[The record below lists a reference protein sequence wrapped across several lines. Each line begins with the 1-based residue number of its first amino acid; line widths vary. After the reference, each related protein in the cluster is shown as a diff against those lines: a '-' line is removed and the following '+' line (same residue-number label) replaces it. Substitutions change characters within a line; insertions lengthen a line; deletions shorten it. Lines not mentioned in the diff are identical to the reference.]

1 MNINDKNIRQE
12 VFESDIPVVLD
23 FYSDT
28 CMPCKMLSPVLEEL
42 GKSYKDKLKIC
53 KLNVNEN
60 AQLAD
65 EYGVMAVPTLMYVKN
80 GREINRTIG
89 FINKNEILEN
99 LNL

>member
-28 CMPCKMLSPVLEEL
+28 CMPCKMLSPVLDDL
-42 GKSYKDKLKIC
+42 GKSYKEKLKIC

>member
-28 CMPCKMLSPVLEEL
+28 CMPCKMLSPVLEDL

>member
-28 CMPCKMLSPVLEEL
+28 CMPCKMLSPVLDDL

-65 EYGVMAVPTLMYVKN
+65 EYGVMAVPTLMYVKD

-89 FINKNEILEN
+89 FINKNEILEH

>member
-53 KLNVNEN
+53 KLNINEN

>member
-28 CMPCKMLSPVLEEL
+28 CMPCKMLSPVLEDL

-60 AQLAD
+60 SQLAD

>member
-28 CMPCKMLSPVLEEL
+28 CMPCKMLSPVLDDL

-89 FINKNEILEN
+89 FINKNEILEH

>member
-60 AQLAD
+60 SQLAD

-89 FINKNEILEN
+89 FINKNEILEH

>member
-28 CMPCKMLSPVLEEL
+28 CMPCKMLSPVLDDL

>member
-42 GKSYKDKLKIC
+42 GKSHKDKLKIC

>member
-28 CMPCKMLSPVLEEL
+28 CMPCKMLSPVLDDL
-42 GKSYKDKLKIC
+42 GKLYKDKLKIC

-60 AQLAD
+60 SQLAD
-65 EYGVMAVPTLMYVKN
+65 EYGVMAVPTLMYVKK

>member
-28 CMPCKMLSPVLEEL
+28 CMPCKMLSPVLDDL
-42 GKSYKDKLKIC
+42 GKLYKDKLKIC

-60 AQLAD
+60 SQLAD

-89 FINKNEILEN
+89 FINKNEILEH

>member
-28 CMPCKMLSPVLEEL
+28 CMPCKMLSPVLDDL
-42 GKSYKDKLKIC
+42 GKLYKDKLKIC

-89 FINKNEILEN
+89 FINKNEILEH

>member
-28 CMPCKMLSPVLEEL
+28 CMPCKMLSPVLDDL
-42 GKSYKDKLKIC
+42 GTLYKDKLKIC

-89 FINKNEILEN
+89 FINKNEILEH

>member
-1 MNINDKNIRQE
+1 MNINSKNIRQE
-12 VFESDIPVVLD
+12 VFESEIPVVLD

-28 CMPCKMLSPVLEEL
+28 CMPCKMLSPVLDDL
-42 GKSYKDKLKIC
+42 SKSHKDKLKIC

-60 AQLAD
+60 SQLAD

-80 GREINRTIG
+80 GKEINRTIG
-89 FINKNEILEN
+89 FINKNKILEN

>member
-42 GKSYKDKLKIC
+42 GKSYRDKLKIC

-89 FINKNEILEN
+89 FINKNEILEH